1 MRYCLSII
9 LLALACIFSYST
21 VNAQE
26 NNKTENDQP
35 VILYNGTPK
44 KYEIADIKVTDIEN
58 YEDYVLIGISGLAVG
73 QTITVPVM
81 TLPVLSN
88 ATGVTGYSLM
98 LKSQQKK

>member
-35 VILYNGTPK
+35 VNYIMEHPK
-44 KYEIADIKVTDIEN
+44 SMK
-58 YEDYVLIGISGLAVG
+58 
-73 QTITVPVM
+73 
-81 TLPVLSN
+81 LP
-88 ATGVTGYSLM
+88 T
-98 LKSQQKK
+98 